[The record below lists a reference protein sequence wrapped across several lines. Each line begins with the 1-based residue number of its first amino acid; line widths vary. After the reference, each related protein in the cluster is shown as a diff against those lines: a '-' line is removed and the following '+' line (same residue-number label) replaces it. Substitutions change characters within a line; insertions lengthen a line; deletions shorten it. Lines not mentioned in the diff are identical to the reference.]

1 MINNDCIFSYEI
13 MNTEPITVLNPPSH
27 FPIGNFNKPSDKL
40 ILAVDFDGT
49 IVDDAFPQIGKVKP
63 NAIES
68 IKYLQ
73 SFGVQIILWTCRDG
87 EYLRRALEF
96 LFNNGIKITKANEN
110 SDSINFKPSK
120 KIYADY
126 YLDDRSFPGFPGW
139 NEFINVFKQAY
150 GVKNVKQ

>member
-1 MINNDCIFSYEI
+1 MIDNNRLFSYEV
-13 MNTEPITVLNPPSH
+13 MNTEPITILNPTGLS
-27 FPIGNFNKPSDKL
+27 IGNFNKPSDKL

-49 IVDDAFPQIGKVKP
+49 IVDDAFPKIGKVKP

-87 EYLRRALEF
+87 EYLKQALAF
-96 LFNNGIKITKANEN
+96 LLANGVKVTKANDN

-139 NEFINVFKQAY
+139 NIFIDAFKKAY
-150 GVKNVKQ
+150 GVKND